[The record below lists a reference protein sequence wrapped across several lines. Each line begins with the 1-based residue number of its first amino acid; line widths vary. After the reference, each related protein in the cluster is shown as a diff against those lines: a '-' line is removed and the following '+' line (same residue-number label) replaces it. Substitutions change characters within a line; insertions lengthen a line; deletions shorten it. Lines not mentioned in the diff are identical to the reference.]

1 MRSRKNVNLS
11 FMNESQFRQLLDKYI
26 EGKCTSEEI
35 KLLHLF
41 YDSFQSESVGE
52 EVDEVDMWL
61 LKEKSYRKIEHQMSY
76 MERKA
81 YEEQR
86 QKNSRL
92 SSFIKIAA
100 SVVLIFGL
108 GIGSYMAYEN
118 APAPEVAWMEKSTQ
132 RGQKATIKLMDG
144 TMVYLNVD
152 SKLSFPEQFAA
163 DKREVIL
170 EGEAFFDVSRNPKRP
185 FIIKSGDLTTTVL
198 GTSFNIK
205 AFKGEPTNVTVVT
218 GKVKVNSHGQNDT
231 SNEVLLVPSQQAF
244 YDGTLSKREVD
255 ISQFIAW
262 KEKVIHFE
270 EVTLEEA
277 VVVLERW
284 FNVSIALEG
293 ENIGQCK
300 ISGKYINENLINI
313 MKSFEHIL
321 GVEYSI
327 EDSHKLII
335 KGNGCKSQK

>member
-1 MRSRKNVNLS
+1 
-11 FMNESQFRQLLDKYI
+11 MNESQFRQLLDKYI
-26 EGKCTSEEI
+26 EGKCTPEETR
-35 KLLHLF
+35 LLHLF
-41 YDSFQSESVGE
+41 YDSFQTESLVE

-61 LKEKSYRKIEHQMSY
+61 LKEKSYRKMEHQMGY

-86 QKNSRL
+86 LKTSRL
-92 SSFIKIAA
+92 SSLLKVAA
-100 SVVLIFGL
+100 SIVLFLGL
-108 GIGSYMAYEN
+108 GIGSYMVYES
-118 APAPEVAWMEKSTQ
+118 APVPEVAWVEKSTKK
-132 RGQKATIKLMDG
+132 GQKATIKLMDG

-152 SKLSFPEQFAA
+152 SKISFPEQFAA
-163 DKREVIL
+163 DKREIIL
-170 EGEAFFDVSRNPKRP
+170 EGEAFFDVSHNPKRP
-185 FIIKSGDLTTTVL
+185 FIIKSGELTTTVL
-198 GTSFNIK
+198 GTSFNVK
-205 AFKGEPTNVTVVT
+205 AFKGEPNNVTVVT

-231 SNEVLLVPSQQAF
+231 SNEVLLVPNQQAF
-244 YDGTLSKREVD
+244 YNGMLSKREVD

-313 MKSFEHIL
+313 MKSFEYIL

-327 EDSHKLII
+327 EGNNKLII
-335 KGNGCKSQK
+335 EGNGCKSQK